1 MEMNLK
7 KYDRKHIQIIDNDGT
22 VYEGIGNYNDCEYC
36 YHEYGRNEE
45 CLDIFSFLFYKS
57 DIKKIISLDNNNTL
71 YGKFNEPYGEIEK
84 IIAKEGTN
92 WIEDAL
98 ESEEDEHVYRLL
110 LCIEDN
116 GVNNEIINLLKK
128 LIKYNENEKI
138 IKKAKEMIER
148 SNK

>member
-57 DIKKIISLDNNNTL
+57 DIKKIRSLENNNGL
-71 YGKFNEPYGEIEK
+71 YGKFNEPYGVIEK
-84 IIAKEGTN
+84 IIVEEGMRS
-92 WIEDAL
+92 IEDAL

-110 LCIEDN
+110 LCIEKN
-116 GVNNEIINLLKK
+116 GVNDEIINLLKK
-128 LIKYNENEKI
+128 LIKYNKDEKI

-148 SNK
+148 SSK